1 MFMLFAVFAVL
12 PPIQHRNWI
21 DADIK
26 IWNLKLIKYYIMHRV
41 AEAGAGAEAV
51 GGEQRTPS

>member
-41 AEAGAGAEAV
+41 AEAGAEAV